1 MHWDLLGRVGLAG
14 AGHMGSG
21 LGGTGLGD
29 RRLAGEIGAMAADQD
44 IGLMGGIAVVG
55 HN

>member
-14 AGHMGSG
+14 AGHMGSV
-21 LGGTGLGD
+21 LGDTGPGD
-29 RRLAGEIGAMAADQD
+29 RRLAGEIGATAADQG
-44 IGLMGGIAVVG
+44 IGLMAGIAVVG